1 MQTQKIQITL
11 TPEEVSALSF
21 KSRSLGYNVTKY
33 VKFIVMK
40 EASSIVEN
48 YPVFS
53 MSQTLEKRT
62 IDALNLHEKG
72 RSKKLKSLND
82 LNL

>member
-82 LNL
+82 LDL

>member
-11 TPEEVSALSF
+11 TPEEVSALSY

-40 EASSIVEN
+40 EASSVVEN

-53 MSQTLEKRT
+53 MSQSLEKRT
-62 IDALNLHEKG
+62 NEALKLHEKG
-72 RSKKLKSLND
+72 KTKRR
-82 LNL
+82 NLIG

>member
-11 TPEEVSALSF
+11 TPEEVSALSY

-40 EASSIVEN
+40 EASSVVDN
-48 YPVFS
+48 YPVIP
-53 MSQTLEKRT
+53 MGQALEKRT
-62 IDALNLHEKG
+62 IEALKLHEKG
-72 RSKKLKSLND
+72 RSKKLKSLDD
-82 LNL
+82 LDL

>member
-40 EASSIVEN
+40 EASSVVEN
-48 YPVFS
+48 YPIFS
-53 MSQTLEKRT
+53 MSQPLEKRT
-62 IDALNLHEKG
+62 IEALKLHEKG
-72 RSKKLKSLND
+72 KTKRLKSLND
-82 LNL
+82 LDL